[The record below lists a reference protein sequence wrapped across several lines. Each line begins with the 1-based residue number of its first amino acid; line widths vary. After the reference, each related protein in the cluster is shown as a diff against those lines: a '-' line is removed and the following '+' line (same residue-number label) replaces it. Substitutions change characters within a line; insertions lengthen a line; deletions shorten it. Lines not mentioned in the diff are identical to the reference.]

1 VSLPGCARPRPGA
14 PFRMTA
20 ASLTRRDT
28 LGLLLG
34 APLAAAGKDAPV
46 FIQSTRIAKAAEYSA
61 KRKGLALLVRQ
72 HGKLLHESYPNG
84 AKPGETRRIYSGT
97 KAFWGLAM
105 LAAVEDGIL
114 SLDEPAAAVIHEWR
128 GRGDKEKFTLEQLM
142 DFTCGL
148 ERCLRI
154 HEDGLENRDRMA
166 IGRPVLA
173 APGKRFIY
181 GPSAMQ
187 VAHQML
193 KRRLAGRWRN
203 ETPARYLERRVLRP
217 LGLGPQRYIPDAA
230 GNPLL
235 ASGFMMTPAQWARMG
250 EVILAKGAPVLKKPA
265 SWELATEGSA
275 ANPAYSFGFWNN
287 RKAAD
292 KNARE
297 FDIEDMLEVDWDKQG
312 WTRACVCRDAPPDL
326 VACIGSGYQRLF
338 AVPSM
343 SLVIVRQGTNARFS
357 DGDFLRLLLG

>member
-1 VSLPGCARPRPGA
+1 MSGA
-14 PFRMTA
+14 QF
-20 ASLTRRDT
+20 TRRGT

-46 FIQSTRIAKAAEYSA
+46 FIQEDRIAKAAEYSG

-72 HGKLLHESYPNG
+72 HGKVLHESFSNG
-84 AKPGETRRIYSGT
+84 AKPGEPRRIYSGT
-97 KAFWGLAM
+97 KAFWGIAM
-105 LAAVEDGIL
+105 LAAVEDGLL
-114 SLDEPAAAVIHEWR
+114 SLDEPVAAVIHEWK
-128 GRGDKEKFTLEQLM
+128 GQGDKAKITLEQLM

-154 HEDGLENRDRMA
+154 HQDGLENRDRMA
-166 IGRPVLA
+166 IGRPLLA
-173 APGKRFIY
+173 TPGKRFIY

-193 KRRLAGRWRN
+193 KRRLAGRWRS

-235 ASGFMMTPAQWARMG
+235 AAGFVMTPAQWARMG

-265 SWELATEGSA
+265 SWQIATEGSA

-292 KNARE
+292 KDARE
-297 FDIEDMLEVDWDKQG
+297 FDIEDMLELDWDKQT

-326 VACIGSGYQRLF
+326 VACVGSGYQRLF
-338 AVPSM
+338 AIPTQG
-343 SLVIVRQGTNARFS
+343 LVIVRQGVNARFS
-357 DGDFLRLLLG
+357 DGAFLRLLLGRE